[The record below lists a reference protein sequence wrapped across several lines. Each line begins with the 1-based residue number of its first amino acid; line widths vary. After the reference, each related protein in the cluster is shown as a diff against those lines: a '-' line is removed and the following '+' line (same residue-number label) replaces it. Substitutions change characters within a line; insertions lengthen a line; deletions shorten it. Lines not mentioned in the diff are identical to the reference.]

1 MKNRHDPRDEHTR
14 ENLCTR
20 RDFLKSSGAGLGSF
34 AFLSSNETR
43 SYAQKEEKQKGSGKI
58 VYRDLGKTGIKL
70 PVITMGV
77 MNSDNPNLIR
87 AALDSGMVHL
97 DTANGYIRGKS
108 EEVIGQV
115 VKGRPRDSFVIGT
128 KVYLPRDENTG
139 LHKETATEPI
149 FLSQLDTSLKRL
161 GLDYVDILYHHHV
174 WTREFALYEPVM
186 KALEKAKKEGKVRH
200 VGITTHRNEPEV
212 IHAAV
217 DSKFYEVVQIAY
229 NHRQRHAAKIREALA
244 KAGIAGLGVVAMKTL
259 GGGEKSLGKTEA
271 RAALKWVLQDPNVH
285 TIIAGFTTFDQLEVD
300 LSVMEDLT
308 LKPAEKSH
316 LERMR
321 MTAGLYCQGCGEC
334 LKSCPRGLPIP
345 DLMRSYMYVY
355 GYRNLAEAQDLLL
368 SLNLP
373 FQLCQDCGSCPVKC
387 ASGFD
392 VSARIRNVARLREI
406 PTEFLFA

>member
-1 MKNRHDPRDEHTR
+1 MEKIN
-14 ENLCTR
+14 R
-20 RDFLKSSGAGLGSF
+20 RDFLRSSVSGFGSF
-34 AFLSSNETR
+34 LVLPALDQR
-43 SYAQKEEKQKGSGKI
+43 AEERKGEKPKGQRKFA
-58 VYRDLGKTGIKL
+58 YRTLGKTGIKL

-87 AALDSGMVHL
+87 AALDAGMVHL
-97 DTANGYIRGKS
+97 DTAHGYLRGKS
-108 EEVIGQV
+108 EEAIGQV
-115 VKGRPRDSFVIGT
+115 IKGRPRDSFVIGT
-128 KVYLPRDENTG
+128 KSYLPRDENTG
-139 LHKETATEPI
+139 LYKETATEQS
-149 FLSQLDTSLKRL
+149 FLSQLNISLKRL

-174 WTREFALYEPVM
+174 WKRESALYEPVL

-200 VGITTHRNEPEV
+200 AGITTHRNEPEV
-212 IHAAV
+212 IEAAV

-229 NHRQRHAAKIREALA
+229 NHRQRHAPKIREALA
-244 KAGIAGLGVVAMKTL
+244 RAGSAGLGVVTMKTF
-259 GGGEKSLGKTEA
+259 GGGGNSLSKTEA

-285 TIIAGFTTFDQLEVD
+285 TIIPGITTFDQLELD

-355 GYRNLAEAQDLLL
+355 GYRNLGEAQDLLV

-373 FQLCQDCGSCPVKC
+373 SKFCQDCGSCPVRC
-387 ASGFD
+387 TSGFD
-392 VSARIRNVARLREI
+392 ISARIRDVVRLREV
-406 PTEFLFA
+406 PPEFLFA